1 MVNISMRLLIII
13 LIIII
18 LIISNITKIYNDV
31 YDNFIGLIGSEELS
45 RTEFTMVILYREV
58 TKSNSSKESYSLTYR
73 WENET
78 GHRGMIVSKQV
89 FDNIEIVDRLPA
101 EQIVYK
107 LRDGRVKSR
116 ITVDSFK
123 YNTRERIRNFIFERL
138 VN

>member
-107 LRDGRVKSR
+107 LRDGRVKYR
-116 ITVDSFK
+116 IIVDSFK